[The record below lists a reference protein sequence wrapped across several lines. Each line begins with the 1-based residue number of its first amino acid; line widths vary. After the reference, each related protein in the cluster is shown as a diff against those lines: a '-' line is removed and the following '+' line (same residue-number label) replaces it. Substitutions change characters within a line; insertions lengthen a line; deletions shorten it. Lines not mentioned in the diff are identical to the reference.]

1 MNQLP
6 APLSRRLLFILHRG
20 LVEMRNL
27 AFAQGNEQIAEL
39 ADALEILPSLID
51 RWEEEHLQLIRS
63 FLETYQKKFPGTG
76 YDYLGYL
83 EKYEIP
89 DRF

>member
-1 MNQLP
+1 MNQLS
-6 APLSRRLLFILHRG
+6 APLTRRLLFILHRG

-27 AFAQGNEQIAEL
+27 ALAQGNKQIAEL

-51 RWEEEHLQLIRS
+51 HWQDEHLQLIH
-63 FLETYQKKFPGTG
+63 FVLEKYQKEFPEST

-83 EKYEIP
+83 EKYETP